1 MTRKAAARTI
11 AILLLAQM
19 ALGPLVNFNL
29 LKSVSASVFL
39 AEAAAHTTEIGLGI
53 VLGLVMVGCSVA
65 IAIVASPIVGERSR
79 AMARWLF
86 ALAVANLAV
95 AAVEYVGVFSMRSVS
110 AAYASTPDRGAIEA
124 IAPAV
129 AAARIGAHFLGLAFG
144 GAVAFTLYASLFRF
158 AFVPRVIAG
167 FGMLAAM
174 SEMIATAMP
183 LFGQPVMFALIAPL
197 GLAHLALL
205 GWLFAKGFADPVPA
219 AR

>member
-1 MTRKAAARTI
+1 MTRRAAARTI

-29 LKSVSASVFL
+29 LKSVSASIFL
-39 AEAAAHTTEIGLGI
+39 AQAGSNTTSIGLGI

-65 IAIVASPIVGERSR
+65 IAIVAWPIVGERSR

-95 AAVEYVGVFSMRSVS
+95 AALEYTGVFSMRSLS
-110 AAYASTPDRGAIEA
+110 SAYAVASDRGAIEA

-129 AAARIGAHFLGLAFG
+129 AAARIAAHFLGLVFAG
-144 GAVAFTLYASLFRF
+144 SVAFTLYASLFRF
-158 AFVPRVIAG
+158 ALVPRLIAG
-167 FGMLAAM
+167 FGMLAAA
-174 SEMIATAMP
+174 SEMIAAAMP
-183 LFGQPVMFALIAPL
+183 LFGEPVVLALIAPL
-197 GLAHLALL
+197 GLAHLALI
-205 GWLFAKGFADPVPA
+205 GWLLAKGFADPEPA